1 MSSPERL
8 EIWTLGKIMYL
19 EKIQIV
25 PLRERFAAFYG
36 ISVPLCERFATFY
49 GISVPLCERFA
60 AFYRISVPLGAE
72 TLPRK

>member
-1 MSSPERL
+1 MSETQTLGKISYSERL

-36 ISVPLCERFATFY
+36 ISVPL
-49 GISVPLCERFA
+49 
-60 AFYRISVPLGAE
+60 GAE

>member
-1 MSSPERL
+1 MSEIQTLGKMSYSERS

-36 ISVPLCERFATFY
+36 T
-49 GISVPLCERFA
+49 
-60 AFYRISVPLGAE
+60 SVPLGAE